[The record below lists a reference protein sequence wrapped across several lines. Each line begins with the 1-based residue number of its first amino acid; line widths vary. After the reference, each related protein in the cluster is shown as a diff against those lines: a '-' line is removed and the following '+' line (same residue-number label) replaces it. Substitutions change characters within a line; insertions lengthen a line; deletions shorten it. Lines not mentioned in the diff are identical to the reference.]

1 MKISTRISLCSIL
14 ILASGCA
21 SSTYRV
27 QSTPADSDVEVQYR
41 NGSRRVLGKT
51 PATFAASDVNA
62 AKEALSFTLK
72 KEGYESQTIYV
83 PGSLT
88 EKSVDINVALTKNAV
103 SGDPKKFDETLNA
116 LASAVADVQKDI
128 QKKDYSFAEQKL
140 TNLITEYPNVSTL
153 YSLLGNISYLERRIE
168 KALVYYKK
176 AQSLSPNSVELQK
189 IVERL
194 EGISSGG
201 TK

>member
-1 MKISTRISLCSIL
+1 
-14 ILASGCA
+14 
-21 SSTYRV
+21 V
-27 QSTPADSDVEVQYR
+27 
-41 NGSRRVLGKT
+41 
-51 PATFAASDVNA
+51 ASDVNA

>member
-1 MKISTRISLCSIL
+1 MQLL
-14 ILASGCA
+14 
-21 SSTYRV
+21 
-27 QSTPADSDVEVQYR
+27 
-41 NGSRRVLGKT
+41 
-51 PATFAASDVNA
+51 
-62 AKEALSFTLK
+62 
-72 KEGYESQTIYV
+72 
-83 PGSLT
+83 
-88 EKSVDINVALTKNAV
+88 
-103 SGDPKKFDETLNA
+103 
-116 LASAVADVQKDI
+116 DI